1 MTMTQMA
8 GKERKKTGILPRCVC
23 RWNAECKHSV
33 NQKQQLKRISEKFP
47 EYFLFFHSEMQV
59 VQSIWK

>member
-1 MTMTQMA
+1 M
-8 GKERKKTGILPRCVC
+8 RKGILP

-47 EYFLFFHSEMQV
+47 EYVLLKCKWLTGHLEMNHFECNAYV
-59 VQSIWK
+59 EKSLSS